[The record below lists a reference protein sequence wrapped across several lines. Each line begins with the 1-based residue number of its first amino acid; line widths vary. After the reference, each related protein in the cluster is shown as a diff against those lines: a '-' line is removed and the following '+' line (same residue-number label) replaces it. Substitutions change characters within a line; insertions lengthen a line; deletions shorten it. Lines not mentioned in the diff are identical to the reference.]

1 MSRGS
6 KATYTSKQKTTARHI
21 EESYEQRGVAPKEAA
36 ARAWATVDKQTGGGE
51 KSGSGRATPAR
62 KKAAARRD
70 SARRASAIKGALSPE
85 AGRRERG
92 A

>member
-1 MSRGS
+1 MPRGL
-6 KATYTSKQKTTARHI
+6 KAIYTSKQKTKARHI

-36 ARAWATVDKQTGGGE
+36 ARAWATVNKHTGGGE

-62 KKAAARRD
+62 KKAPARRD
-70 SARRASAIKGALSPE
+70 SARRASATKRGRSPN
-85 AGRRERG
+85 AGRRARG

>member
-1 MSRGS
+1 MPRGS
-6 KATYTSKQKTTARHI
+6 KATYSSKQKTKARHI

-36 ARAWATVDKQTGGGE
+36 ARAWATVNKQIGGGE

-70 SARRASAIKGALSPE
+70 SARRASATKQGRSPN
-85 AGRRERG
+85 AGRRSRG